1 MFPTPIQNYSLKVNV
16 AYRLLLILTL
26 LVWLLPLIAVMLTSI
41 RTFEDVLAGNY
52 WTFPEETALISN
64 YSKVFENG
72 KMGRF
77 FLNSLIITLP
87 TVVGTLFL
95 SSLAGYSLAM
105 HRFKLNLLVFA
116 MFIAG
121 NFVPFQ
127 ILMIPVRNISIE
139 MGMYNSHL
147 GLIIFHIAFQTGF
160 CTFFLRNFIK
170 ELPFELIEAA
180 RAEGATEWI
189 IYKKIILPCIIPA
202 LAALGVLEFT
212 FIWNDYFWAL
222 VLTQGDSVKPITVG
236 LDVLRGQWT
245 TSWNLVSAGSVVAA
259 LPPVI
264 MFFILQ
270 KQFIH
275 GLTFGAVKG

>member
-1 MFPTPIQNYSLKVNV
+1 MFPTPIQNYSLKVNI
-16 AYRLLLILTL
+16 AYRLLLLLTL
-26 LVWLLPLIAVMLTSI
+26 IVWLLPIIAVMLTSM
-41 RTFEDVLAGNY
+41 RTFDDVLLGNY
-52 WTFPEETALISN
+52 WTFPKETALISN
-64 YSKVFENG
+64 YAAVFEGG

-77 FLNSLIITLP
+77 FFNSLIITLP
-87 TVVGTLFL
+87 TVCGTLFL

-105 HRFKLNLLVFA
+105 HRFKLNFLVFA

-121 NFVPFQ
+121 NFVPYQ

-139 MGMYNSHL
+139 MGMYNTHL

-180 RAEGATEWI
+180 RADGATEWL
-189 IYKKIILPCIIPA
+189 IYRKIILPLIIPA

-222 VLTQGDSVKPITVG
+222 VLTQGDTVKPITLG
-236 LDVLRGQWT
+236 LQGLKGEWI
-245 TSWNLVSAGSVVAA
+245 TSWNLISAGSVVAA

-270 KQFIH
+270 KQFIQ
-275 GLTFGAVKG
+275 GLTYGAVKG

>member
-1 MFPTPIQNYSLKVNV
+1 MFPTPIQNYSLKVNIG
-16 AYRLLLILTL
+16 YRLLLIFTL
-26 LVWLLPLIAVMLTSI
+26 IVWLLPLIAVMLTSM

-64 YSKVFENG
+64 YTAVFEGG

-121 NFVPFQ
+121 NFVPYQ

-139 MGMYNSHL
+139 MGVYNTHI

-170 ELPFELIEAA
+170 ELPFELIEAE
-180 RAEGATEWI
+180 RADGATEWM
-189 IYKKIILPCIIPA
+189 IYRKIILPLIVPA

-222 VLTQGDSVKPITVG
+222 ILSQGDGVKPVTVG
-236 LDVLRGQWT
+236 LDNLRGQWVA
-245 TSWNLVSAGSVVAA
+245 NYNVISAGSVIAA

-264 MFFILQ
+264 MFFLMQ
-270 KQFIH
+270 RHFIN

>member
-1 MFPTPIQNYSLKVNV
+1 MFPTPIQKYSLKINIG
-16 AYRLLLILTL
+16 YRVLLVFTLI
-26 LVWLLPLIAVMLTSI
+26 VWLLPLIAVMLTSI
-41 RTFEDVLAGNY
+41 RTFDDVLAGNY
-52 WTFPEETALISN
+52 WTFPKETALVSN
-64 YSKVFENG
+64 YAEVFADG
-72 KMGRF
+72 KMAGF
-77 FLNSLIITLP
+77 FLNSLIITIP
-87 TVVGTLFL
+87 TVIGTLFL

-121 NFVPFQ
+121 NFVPYQ

-139 MGMYNSHL
+139 LGMYNSHL

-180 RAEGATEWI
+180 RADGATEWT
-189 IYKKIILPCIIPA
+189 IYRKIIIPLTIPA

-222 VLTQGDSVKPITVG
+222 ILTQGDTVKPITVG
-236 LDVLRGQWT
+236 LDILRGQWT
-245 TSWNLVSAGSVVAA
+245 TAWNLVSAGSVVAA

-270 KQFIH
+270 RQFIQ

>member
-1 MFPTPIQNYSLKVNV
+1 MFPTPIQNYSLKVNIG
-16 AYRLLLILTL
+16 YRVLLILTL

-64 YSKVFENG
+64 YTRVFEGG

-87 TVVGTLFL
+87 TVLGTLFL

-139 MGMYNSHL
+139 MGMYNTHL

-180 RAEGATEWI
+180 RADGATEVY
-189 IYKKIILPCIIPA
+189 IYTKIIIPLMRPA
-202 LAALGVLEFT
+202 LAALGVLIFT

-222 VLTQGDSVKPITVG
+222 VLVQSDSVRPVTVG
-236 LDVLRGQWT
+236 LQALRGQWVA
-245 TSWNLVSAGSVVAA
+245 SWNLIAAGSIVCA

-270 KQFIH
+270 KQFIR
-275 GLTFGAVKG
+275 GLTFVAVKG

>member
-1 MFPTPIQNYSLKVNV
+1 MFPTPIQNYSLKVNI
-16 AYRLLLILTL
+16 AYRLLLLLTL
-26 LVWLLPLIAVMLTSI
+26 IVWLLPLIAVMLTSM

-52 WTFPEETALISN
+52 WTFPKETALISN
-64 YSKVFENG
+64 YAAVFEGG

-77 FLNSLIITLP
+77 FLNSLVITLP
-87 TVVGTLFL
+87 TVIGTLFL

-105 HRFKLNLLVFA
+105 HRFKLNFLVFA

-121 NFVPFQ
+121 NFVPYQ

-139 MGMYNSHL
+139 MGMYNTHL

-180 RAEGATEWI
+180 RADGATEWI
-189 IYKKIILPCIIPA
+189 IYKKIILPLIIPA
-202 LAALGVLEFT
+202 LAALGVLVFT
-212 FIWNDYFWAL
+212 FIWNDYFLAL
-222 VLTQGDSVKPITVG
+222 VLTQGDTVKPITLG
-236 LDVLRGQWT
+236 LQGLKGEWI
-245 TSWNLVSAGSVVAA
+245 TSWNLISAGSVVAA

-270 KQFIH
+270 KQFIQ
-275 GLTFGAVKG
+275 GLTYGAVKG

>member
-1 MFPTPIQNYSLKVNV
+1 MFPTPIQKYSLKINIG
-16 AYRLLLILTL
+16 YRLLLVFTL
-26 LVWLLPLIAVMLTSI
+26 LVWLLPLIAVMVTSM

-52 WTFPEETALISN
+52 WTFPNETALISN
-64 YSKVFENG
+64 YAAVFEGG

-87 TVVGTLFL
+87 TVVGTLFF

-127 ILMIPVRNISIE
+127 ILMITHI
-139 MGMYNSHL
+139 
-147 GLIIFHIAFQTGF
+147 GLIIIHIAFQTGF

-180 RAEGATEWI
+180 RADGATEWT
-189 IYKKIILPCIIPA
+189 IYRKIIIPLIIPA

>member
-41 RTFEDVLAGNY
+41 RTFEDVLTGNY

-64 YSKVFENG
+64 YSKVFEG
-72 KMGRF
+72 GRMGRF

-87 TVVGTLFL
+87 TVFGTLLL

-139 MGMYNSHL
+139 MGMYNTHL

-170 ELPFELIEAA
+170 ALPFELIEAA
-180 RAEGATEWI
+180 RADGATEWI
-189 IYKKIILPCIIPA
+189 IYRKIILPLIIPA

-222 VLTQGDSVKPITVG
+222 VLTQGDAVKPITVG
-236 LDVLRGQWT
+236 LDALRGQWT

-270 KQFIH
+270 RQFIH

>member
-1 MFPTPIQNYSLKVNV
+1 MFPTPIQKFSLKINIT
-16 AYRLLLILTL
+16 YRVLLAFTL
-26 LVWLLPLIAVMLTSI
+26 FIWLLPLLAVMMTSI

-52 WTFPEETALISN
+52 WTFPEKTAFISN
-64 YSKVFENG
+64 YSRVFEDG
-72 KMGRF
+72 KMTRF

-87 TVVGTLFL
+87 TVFGTLLL
-95 SSLAGYSLAM
+95 SSLAGFSLAM

-121 NFVPFQ
+121 NLVPYQ
-127 ILMIPVRNISIE
+127 ILMIPVRSISIE
-139 MGMYNSHL
+139 LGVYNTHF

-180 RAEGATEWI
+180 RVDGATEWT
-189 IYKKIILPCIIPA
+189 IYRKIILPLITPA

-222 VLTQGDSVKPITVG
+222 VLTQGDAVKPITVG

-245 TSWNLVSAGSVVAA
+245 TAWNLVSAGSVVAA

-270 KQFIH
+270 KQFIQ

>member
-1 MFPTPIQNYSLKVNV
+1 MFPTPIQKFSLKINIT
-16 AYRLLLILTL
+16 YRLLLALTL
-26 LVWLLPLIAVMLTSI
+26 FIWLLPLLAVMMTSI

-52 WTFPEETALISN
+52 WTFPEKTAFISN
-64 YSKVFENG
+64 YSSVFEDG
-72 KMGRF
+72 KMARF

-87 TVVGTLFL
+87 TVFGTLLL

-121 NFVPFQ
+121 NLVPYQ
-127 ILMIPVRNISIE
+127 ILMIPVRSISIE
-139 MGMYNSHL
+139 LGVYNTHF

-180 RAEGATEWI
+180 RVDGATEWT
-189 IYKKIILPCIIPA
+189 IYRKIILPLITPA

-222 VLTQGDSVKPITVG
+222 VLTQGDAVKPITVG

-245 TSWNLVSAGSVVAA
+245 TAWNLVSAGSVVAA

-270 KQFIH
+270 RQFIQ

>member
-1 MFPTPIQNYSLKVNV
+1 MNKFYVLLISSLALSVIINAAAINYSLKINIG
-16 AYRLLLILTL
+16 YRVILVITLLI
-26 LVWLLPLIAVMLTSI
+26 WLLPLIAVMLTSI

-147 GLIIFHIAFQTGF
+147 GLIIFHIALSNFLEAF
-160 CTFFLRNFIK
+160 CRYYL
-170 ELPFELIEAA
+170 L
-180 RAEGATEWI
+180 
-189 IYKKIILPCIIPA
+189 
-202 LAALGVLEFT
+202 
-212 FIWNDYFWAL
+212 
-222 VLTQGDSVKPITVG
+222 
-236 LDVLRGQWT
+236 
-245 TSWNLVSAGSVVAA
+245 
-259 LPPVI
+259 
-264 MFFILQ
+264 
-270 KQFIH
+270 
-275 GLTFGAVKG
+275 

>member
-1 MFPTPIQNYSLKVNV
+1 MFPTPIQKFSLKINIT
-16 AYRLLLILTL
+16 YRVLLALTL
-26 LVWLLPLIAVMLTSI
+26 FIWLLPLLAVMMTSI

-52 WTFPEETALISN
+52 WTFPEKTAFISN
-64 YSKVFENG
+64 YSSVFEDG
-72 KMGRF
+72 KMARF

-87 TVVGTLFL
+87 TVFGTLLL

-121 NFVPFQ
+121 NLVPYQ
-127 ILMIPVRNISIE
+127 ILMIPVRSISIE
-139 MGMYNSHL
+139 LGVYNTHF

-180 RAEGATEWI
+180 RVDGATEWT
-189 IYKKIILPCIIPA
+189 IYRKIILPLITPA

-222 VLTQGDSVKPITVG
+222 VLTQGDAVKPITVG

-245 TSWNLVSAGSVVAA
+245 TAWNLVSAGSVVAA

-270 KQFIH
+270 RQFIQ

>member
-1 MFPTPIQNYSLKVNV
+1 MFPTPIQNYSLKINIG
-16 AYRLLLILTL
+16 YRLLLIFTL
-26 LVWLLPLIAVMLTSI
+26 AVWLLPLIAVMLTSI

-52 WTFPEETALISN
+52 WTFPEETAFISN
-64 YSKVFENG
+64 YSAVFEGG

-139 MGMYNSHL
+139 MGMYNTHL

-180 RAEGATEWI
+180 RADGATEWT
-189 IYKKIILPCIIPA
+189 IYRKIIIPLTLPAIAA
-202 LAALGVLEFT
+202 LAVLEFT
-212 FIWNDYFWAL
+212 FIWNDYFWCL
-222 VLTQGDSVKPITVG
+222 ILSQSEGTKPITLG
-236 LDVLRGQWT
+236 LQTLQGQWMS
-245 TSWNLVSAGSVVAA
+245 SWNIVSAGSVVAA

-264 MFFILQ
+264 MFFTMQ
-270 KQFIH
+270 KHFIQ

>member
-1 MFPTPIQNYSLKVNV
+1 MFPTPIQKFSLKINIT
-16 AYRLLLILTL
+16 YRLLLAFTL
-26 LVWLLPLIAVMLTSI
+26 FIWLLPLLAVMMTSI

-52 WTFPEETALISN
+52 WTFPEKTAFISN
-64 YSKVFENG
+64 YSSVFEDG
-72 KMGRF
+72 KMARF

-87 TVVGTLFL
+87 TVFGTLLL

-121 NFVPFQ
+121 NLVPYQ
-127 ILMIPVRNISIE
+127 ILMIPVRSISIE
-139 MGMYNSHL
+139 LGVYNTHF

-180 RAEGATEWI
+180 RVDGATEWT
-189 IYKKIILPCIIPA
+189 IYRKIILPLITPA

-222 VLTQGDSVKPITVG
+222 VLTPGDAVKPITVG

-245 TSWNLVSAGSVVAA
+245 TAWNLVSAGSVVAA

-270 KQFIH
+270 RQFIQ

>member
-1 MFPTPIQNYSLKVNV
+1 MFPTPIQNYSLKVNI
-16 AYRLLLILTL
+16 AYRLLLLLTL
-26 LVWLLPLIAVMLTSI
+26 IVWLLPIIAVMLTSM
-41 RTFEDVLAGNY
+41 RTFDDVLLGNY
-52 WTFPEETALISN
+52 WTFPKETALISN
-64 YSKVFENG
+64 YAAVFEGG

-87 TVVGTLFL
+87 TVCGTLFL

-105 HRFKLNLLVFA
+105 HRFKLNFLVFA

-121 NFVPFQ
+121 NFVPYQ

-139 MGMYNSHL
+139 MGMYNTHL

-170 ELPFELIEAA
+170 DLPFELIEAA
-180 RAEGATEWI
+180 RADGATEWI
-189 IYKKIILPCIIPA
+189 IYKKIILPLIIPA

-222 VLTQGDSVKPITVG
+222 VLTQGDTVKPITVG
-236 LDVLRGQWT
+236 LQGLKGEWI
-245 TSWNLVSAGSVVAA
+245 TSWNLISAGSVVAA

-270 KQFIH
+270 KQFIQ
-275 GLTFGAVKG
+275 GLTYGAVKG

>member
-1 MFPTPIQNYSLKVNV
+1 MFPTPIQKFSLKINII
-16 AYRLLLILTL
+16 YRLLLALTL
-26 LVWLLPLIAVMLTSI
+26 FIWLLPLLAVMMTSI

-52 WTFPEETALISN
+52 WAFPEKTAFISN
-64 YSKVFENG
+64 YSSVFEDG
-72 KMGRF
+72 KMARF

-87 TVVGTLFL
+87 TVFGTLLL

-121 NFVPFQ
+121 NLVPYQ
-127 ILMIPVRNISIE
+127 ILMIPVRSISIE
-139 MGMYNSHL
+139 LGVYNTHF

-180 RAEGATEWI
+180 RVDGATEWT
-189 IYKKIILPCIIPA
+189 IYRKIILPLITPA

-222 VLTQGDSVKPITVG
+222 VLTQGDAVKPITVG

-245 TSWNLVSAGSVVAA
+245 TAWNLVSAGSVVAA

-270 KQFIH
+270 RQFIQ

>member
-1 MFPTPIQNYSLKVNV
+1 MFPTPIHNYSLKVNV

-87 TVVGTLFL
+87 TVFGTLFL

-189 IYKKIILPCIIPA
+189 IYRKIILPCIIPA

-222 VLTQGDSVKPITVG
+222 VLTQGEAVKPITVG

-270 KQFIH
+270 RQFIH

>member
-1 MFPTPIQNYSLKVNV
+1 MFPTPIQKFSLKINIT
-16 AYRLLLILTL
+16 YRLLLALTL
-26 LVWLLPLIAVMLTSI
+26 FIWLLPLLAVMMTSI

-52 WTFPEETALISN
+52 WTFPEKTAFISN
-64 YSKVFENG
+64 YSSVFEDG
-72 KMGRF
+72 KMARF

-87 TVVGTLFL
+87 TVFGTLLL

-121 NFVPFQ
+121 NLVPYQ
-127 ILMIPVRNISIE
+127 ILMIPVRSISIE
-139 MGMYNSHL
+139 LGVYNTHF

-180 RAEGATEWI
+180 RVDGATEWT
-189 IYKKIILPCIIPA
+189 IYRKIILPLITPA

-245 TSWNLVSAGSVVAA
+245 TAWNLVSAGSVVAA

-270 KQFIH
+270 RQF
-275 GLTFGAVKG
+275 TQ

>member
-16 AYRLLLILTL
+16 VYRLLLLLTL
-26 LVWLLPLIAVMLTSI
+26 LIWLLPLIAVMLTSI

-87 TVVGTLFL
+87 TVFGTLFL

-139 MGMYNSHL
+139 MGMYNTHL

-160 CTFFLRNFIK
+160 CTFFSTKL
-170 ELPFELIEAA
+170 
-180 RAEGATEWI
+180 
-189 IYKKIILPCIIPA
+189 YK
-202 LAALGVLEFT
+202 
-212 FIWNDYFWAL
+212 
-222 VLTQGDSVKPITVG
+222 
-236 LDVLRGQWT
+236 R
-245 TSWNLVSAGSVVAA
+245 TS
-259 LPPVI
+259 
-264 MFFILQ
+264 F
-270 KQFIH
+270 
-275 GLTFGAVKG
+275 

>member
-1 MFPTPIQNYSLKVNV
+1 MFPTPIQKFSLKINIT
-16 AYRLLLILTL
+16 YRLLLAFTL
-26 LVWLLPLIAVMLTSI
+26 FIWLLPLLAVMMTSI

-52 WTFPEETALISN
+52 WTFPEKTAFISN
-64 YSKVFENG
+64 YSEVFSDG
-72 KMGRF
+72 KMARF

-87 TVVGTLFL
+87 TVFGTLLL

-121 NFVPFQ
+121 NLVPYQ
-127 ILMIPVRNISIE
+127 ILMIPVRSISIE
-139 MGMYNSHL
+139 LGVYNTHF

-180 RAEGATEWI
+180 RVDGATEWT
-189 IYKKIILPCIIPA
+189 IYRKIILPLITPA

-222 VLTQGDSVKPITVG
+222 VLTQGDAVKPITVG

-245 TSWNLVSAGSVVAA
+245 TAWNLVSAGSVVAA

-270 KQFIH
+270 KQFIQ

>member
-1 MFPTPIQNYSLKVNV
+1 MFPTPIQKYSLPANIT
-16 AYRLLLILTL
+16 YRIALLITL
-26 LVWLLPLIAVMLTSI
+26 FIWLLPLIAVMLTSI
-41 RTFEDVLAGNY
+41 RTYDDILAGNY
-52 WTFPEETALISN
+52 WGWPKESGAIEN
-64 YSKVFENG
+64 YTKIFAD
-72 KMGRF
+72 GRMARY

-87 TVVGTLFL
+87 TVFGTLLL
-95 SSLAGYSLAM
+95 SSMAGFSLAM
-105 HRFKLNLLVFA
+105 HKFKLNILLFC

-127 ILMIPVRNISIE
+127 ILMIPVRMITIDL
-139 MGMYNSHL
+139 GIYNTYY

-180 RAEGATEWI
+180 RADGATEWM
-189 IYKKIILPCIIPA
+189 IYRKIILPLIVPA

-222 VLTQGDSVKPITVG
+222 ILSQGDGVKPVTVG
-236 LDVLRGQWT
+236 LDNMRGQWVANY
-245 TSWNLVSAGSVVAA
+245 NLISAGSVIAA

-264 MFFILQ
+264 MFFLMQ
-270 KQFIH
+270 RHFIN

>member
-1 MFPTPIQNYSLKVNV
+1 MFPTPIQNYSLTTNII
-16 AYRLLLILTL
+16 YRILLGVTL
-26 LVWLLPLIAVMLTSI
+26 FIWLLPLIAVMLTSI
-41 RTFEDVLAGNY
+41 RTFEDILVGDY
-52 WTFPEETALISN
+52 WSWPEETAIISN
-64 YSKVFENG
+64 YTAIFESG
-72 KMGRF
+72 KMSRF
-77 FLNSLIITLP
+77 FLNSVIITLP
-87 TVVGTLFL
+87 TVFGTLFL
-95 SSLAGYSLAM
+95 SSMAGYSLAV
-105 HRFKLNLLVFA
+105 HKFKLNLLLFC

-127 ILMIPVRNISIE
+127 ILMIPVRMLTIDLGI
-139 MGMYNSHL
+139 YNSHF

-180 RAEGATEWI
+180 RADGATEWT
-189 IYKKIILPCIIPA
+189 IYRKIIIPCIVPA

-222 VLTQGDSVKPITVG
+222 ILTQGDNVKPITIG
-236 LDVLRGQWT
+236 LDMLRGQWVAT
-245 TSWNLVSAGSVVAA
+245 YNLIAAGSVLAA

-264 MFFILQ
+264 MFFAMQ
-270 KQFIH
+270 RHFIM

>member
-1 MFPTPIQNYSLKVNV
+1 MFPTPIQKFSLKINIT
-16 AYRLLLILTL
+16 YRVLLALTL
-26 LVWLLPLIAVMLTSI
+26 FIWLLPLLAVMMTSI

-52 WTFPEETALISN
+52 WTFPEKTAFISN
-64 YSKVFENG
+64 YSSVFEDG
-72 KMGRF
+72 KMARF

-87 TVVGTLFL
+87 TVFGTLLL

-121 NFVPFQ
+121 NLVPYQ
-127 ILMIPVRNISIE
+127 ILMIPVRSISIE
-139 MGMYNSHL
+139 LGVYNTHF

-180 RAEGATEWI
+180 RVDGATEWT
-189 IYKKIILPCIIPA
+189 IYRKIILPLITPA

-245 TSWNLVSAGSVVAA
+245 TAWNLVSAGSVVAA

-270 KQFIH
+270 RQFIQ